1 MAKPA
6 NNILHTHP
14 VVGDKWLK
22 LAFFVVRLQFD
33 FFSIVLS
40 NFLFKISQKTL
51 SDLCHPTPAQE
62 TWKFSLLG
70 RSRMIEYY
78 RPSLLYQNLLLM
90 SEFDQEGLSIQSF
103 LMTIP
108 VSFFDAPSS
117 VSFSFIFVFSNKH
130 YNVTVKHSM
139 HFLTEQCYTMS
150 APSWYHH
157 TNHKLCLSAIL
168 LCTVCCLWLICH

>member
-1 MAKPA
+1 
-6 NNILHTHP
+6 
-14 VVGDKWLK
+14 
-22 LAFFVVRLQFD
+22 
-33 FFSIVLS
+33 
-40 NFLFKISQKTL
+40 
-51 SDLCHPTPAQE
+51 
-62 TWKFSLLG
+62 
-70 RSRMIEYY
+70 MIEYY

-150 APSWYHH
+150 
-157 TNHKLCLSAIL
+157 
-168 LCTVCCLWLICH
+168 V